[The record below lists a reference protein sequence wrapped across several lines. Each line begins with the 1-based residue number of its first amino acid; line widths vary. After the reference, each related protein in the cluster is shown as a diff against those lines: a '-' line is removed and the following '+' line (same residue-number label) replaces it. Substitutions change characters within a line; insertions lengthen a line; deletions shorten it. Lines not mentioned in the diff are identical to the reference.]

1 MKEGMTGYP
10 SIDKP
15 WLKYYSE
22 EAISATLPECTI
34 YEYLYNSNKDYQRNT
49 ALNYFDNKISFAQ
62 VFSNIE
68 AAAKAFQNNGVNAGD
83 IVTIASVT
91 TPETIYA
98 FYGLNCI
105 GAIANM
111 VDPRTS
117 VEGIKHYIEEV
128 GSKIVLC
135 IEVALPK
142 IIEAVKG
149 TQVEKIIVVSPADS
163 LKGIKKSL
171 FKLKQRIGKEVPD
184 YTNICISWNSFVKEG
199 INTELKAAPYEKD
212 KCCVIVHTGGTT
224 GMPKGVMLSNEN
236 LNISAFQAIISGMD
250 FKRNQTWLNIMPPF
264 IAYGVGNGLHIPL
277 IVGMETI
284 LIPSFNPEKFDE
296 LLIKYKPTHMV
307 GVPSHYGNLINS
319 PKMKNMD
326 LSFIKAPT
334 VGGDTMD
341 SELEMET
348 NKFLKSHNCSD
359 LITKGYGMTEISAGV
374 SICISN
380 DCNKLGSV
388 GIPFTHTIISIFDP
402 ATGKELTYNE
412 QGEVCI
418 CTPNMML
425 GYYGNPDA
433 TNEVIRIHEDGCKWV
448 HSGDIGYM
456 DEDGNLFIVDRM
468 KRMIIRHD
476 GFKVF
481 PSQIEK
487 VIIKNKFVESCCV
500 IGKSDETH
508 SQGKLP
514 VAYIVLV
521 DNNADKSTIKEQLHD
536 LCAEELPEYAQPEDF
551 VVIDKMPLTAIG
563 KVDYKKLEKFKII
576 NCS

>member
-1 MKEGMTGYP
+1 MREGMTGYP

-22 EAISATLPECTI
+22 ESINAILPECTI
-34 YEYLYNSNKDYQRNT
+34 YEYLYNSNKDYQSNT

-68 AAAKAFQNNGVNAGD
+68 TAAKAFQNNGVNAGD

-98 FYGLNCI
+98 FYGLNRI
-105 GAIANM
+105 GAVANM

-117 VEGIKHYIEEV
+117 AEGIKHYIEEV

-149 TQVEKIIVVSPADS
+149 TKVEKIIVVSPADS

-171 FKLKQRIGKEVPD
+171 FKLKQKIDKEVPI
-184 YTNICISWNSFVKEG
+184 YTNICISWNSFVKTG
-199 INTELKAAPYEKD
+199 NNTELKTVSYEKD

-236 LNISAFQAIISGMD
+236 LNISAYQAIIAGIDMRRD
-250 FKRNQTWLNIMPPF
+250 QTWLNIMPPF
-264 IAYGVGNGLHIPL
+264 IAYGIGNGLHLPL

-284 LIPSFNPEKFDE
+284 LIPSFNPEEFDK
-296 LLIKYKPTHMV
+296 LLIKYKPNHMV
-307 GVPSHYGNLINS
+307 GAPSHYGNLINS
-319 PKMKNMD
+319 RRMDNVD
-326 LSFIKAPT
+326 LSYIIAPT

-341 SELEMET
+341 RKLEVDT
-348 NKFLKSHNCSD
+348 NSFLEKHNCKD
-359 LITKGYGMTEISAGV
+359 RITKGYGMTEVSAAV
-374 SICISN
+374 SVCTSN
-380 DCNKLGSV
+380 ECNKLGSV

-402 ATGKELTYNE
+402 VTGKELTYNDR
-412 QGEVCI
+412 GEVCI
-418 CTPNMML
+418 CTPNRML

-433 TNEVIRIHEDGCKWV
+433 TNEIIRIHEDGRKWV

-500 IGKSDETH
+500 VGKSDKTH

-521 DNNADKSTIKEQLHD
+521 DNNADKRTIKEQLRD

-563 KVDYKKLEKFKII
+563 KVDYKVLEQIVI
-576 NCS
+576 E